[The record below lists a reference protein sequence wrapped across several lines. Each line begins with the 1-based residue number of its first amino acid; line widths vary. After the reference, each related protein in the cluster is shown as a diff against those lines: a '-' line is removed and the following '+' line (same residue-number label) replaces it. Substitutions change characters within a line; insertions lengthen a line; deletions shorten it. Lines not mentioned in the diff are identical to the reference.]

1 MPSLVTNQRANSVD
15 RVKDVGSSKFV
26 AIRVRSM
33 GIRVKGIFVVL
44 GRSRERVNELEQ
56 KLESLVAMM
65 APTQADASGLED
77 NTTPNVATYTEHLME
92 TPDNIPQNTMVPQ
105 AQYPSKPW
113 KTFQSF
119 GGHPFSIPSTTSFT
133 IFDDLQDVIARGLV
147 TLEKAEDSVQHFRNT
162 ASNSPFVIISP
173 DTSIDYLRR
182 QKPFLLLTVL
192 AMATIN
198 NMKLQKLLDQEIR
211 DTLGRRVFMS
221 GEKSLD
227 LLQGILIYLTWHHFF
242 FEPEHQQIYQLCQL
256 ANSMA
261 IDLEITT
268 SQRDRKHTPSTSF
281 NLLSVIAESPVKLS
295 SSQDAEAKRA
305 FLGCYYITSTLCIG
319 LRKPNNIKYTTYTEE
334 CCQVLAAAQ
343 EFESDAL
350 IPYFVRLQKLAHD
363 INQTFD
369 YDGHQDLASLDPV
382 RVEMLVKAFRQQL
395 TEFEK
400 TFPAEIWKHDMLRL
414 TYYHLC
420 TFVNEVGF
428 HKTVL
433 PPPDLRTDQSSYH
446 TWCSSITRS
455 EVLISCLNAAKD
467 YLERYLSLPTEA
479 LFNATFADHAKLVYN
494 VLILKLFATW
504 VTDDDENST
513 LDAAH
518 IQHSAN
524 FLFYTQAL
532 VCKFERMGKI
542 YRDCGL
548 LEDYTLYLAQLFR
561 IYGSRARDEMMG
573 DRLFPG
579 NAGSLNMSVMQML
592 PSNASYHGQLSDAS
606 SSTITQMQEDAEEQW
621 ADMLVR
627 WSPSLD
633 PQDLSSEALFT

>member
-1 MPSLVTNQRANSVD
+1 MT
-15 RVKDVGSSKFV
+15 
-26 AIRVRSM
+26 
-33 GIRVKGIFVVL
+33 
-44 GRSRERVNELEQ
+44 
-56 KLESLVAMM
+56 
-65 APTQADASGLED
+65 PTQAGTSRLEAD
-77 NTTPNVATYTEHLME
+77 TTPNVETYVEHSVE
-92 TPDNIPQNTMVPQ
+92 NPDSILQNTMVPQ
-105 AQYPSKPW
+105 SQHPSKPW
-113 KTFQSF
+113 KVFQSF
-119 GGHPFSIPSTTSFT
+119 GGHNFPMPSTSFT

-147 TLEKAEDSVQHFRNT
+147 TLEKAEESVQYFRST

-192 AMATIN
+192 AMATVN

-256 ANSMA
+256 AASMA
-261 IDLEITT
+261 IDLEITA
-268 SQRDRKHTPSTSF
+268 SQQDRTHTPSTSF

-382 RVEMLVKAFRQQL
+382 RVEMLVKAFKQQL
-395 TEFEK
+395 SEFEK
-400 TFPAEIWKHDMLRL
+400 TFPAEIWKHEP
-414 TYYHLC
+414 YSS
-420 TFVNEVGF
+420 
-428 HKTVL
+428 
-433 PPPDLRTDQSSYH
+433 PDLRTDQSSYH

-504 VTDDDENST
+504 VTDGHST

-532 VCKFERMGKI
+532 VCKFESMGKI

-561 IYGSRARDEMMG
+561 IYESRARDEMG
-573 DRLFPG
+573 AKQF
-579 NAGSLNMSVMQML
+579 SSSSCLNMSVMQML
-592 PSNASYHGQLSDAS
+592 PSNASCHGQHS
-606 SSTITQMQEDAEEQW
+606 SYDPRSPTVVQTQEHSEEQW

-633 PQDLSSEALFT
+633 PHDLSSEALFT

>member
-1 MPSLVTNQRANSVD
+1 MTS
-15 RVKDVGSSKFV
+15 
-26 AIRVRSM
+26 
-33 GIRVKGIFVVL
+33 
-44 GRSRERVNELEQ
+44 
-56 KLESLVAMM
+56 
-65 APTQADASGLED
+65 TQAGTSGLEAD
-77 NTTPNVATYTEHLME
+77 TTPNVETYIELSVE
-92 TPDNIPQNTMVPQ
+92 NPDSILPNTMVPQ
-105 AQYPSKPW
+105 SQHPSKPW
-113 KTFQSF
+113 KNFQSF
-119 GGHPFSIPSTTSFT
+119 GGHPFPMPSTSFT
-133 IFDDLQDVIARGLV
+133 IFDDLQDVISRGLV
-147 TLEKAEDSVQHFRNT
+147 TLEKAEESVQHFRST

-173 DTSIDYLRR
+173 GTSIDYLRR
-182 QKPFLLLTVL
+182 QKPFLLLNVL
-192 AMATIN
+192 AMATVN

-256 ANSMA
+256 AASMA

-268 SQRDRKHTPSTSF
+268 SQQDRKHTPSTSF

-305 FLGCYYITSTLCIG
+305 LLGCYYITSTLCIG
-319 LRKPNNIKYTTYTEE
+319 LRKPNNIKYTSYTDE

-382 RVEMLVKAFRQQL
+382 RVDMLVKAFKQQL
-395 TEFEK
+395 GEFEK

-414 TYYHLC
+414 AYYHLC

-428 HKTVL
+428 HRTVL

-446 TWCSSITRS
+446 TWDSSITRS

-504 VTDDDENST
+504 VTDDHST

-532 VCKFERMGKI
+532 VCKFESMGKI

-561 IYGSRARDEMMG
+561 IYESRARDEMG
-573 DRLFPG
+573 ARQFSTNICLD
-579 NAGSLNMSVMQML
+579 MSVMQML
-592 PSNASYHGQLSDAS
+592 PSNASCHGQHS
-606 SSTITQMQEDAEEQW
+606 SYDPRPPTVVQTQEHSEEQW

-633 PQDLSSEALFT
+633 QHDLSSEALFT